1 MPSKNKNK
9 KKKQYDDADQQQKE
23 RLLVESPAEATVVSE
38 VATEEKENEIQEV
51 PGQVLGQE
59 VEIEV
64 VEEEIVLEEDEVKT
78 DAP

>member
-38 VATEEKENEIQEV
+38 EATEEKENGIQEV